1 EPAAVRPFCLPCIV
15 PHEWA
20 SAALHVL
27 RQSVDQ
33 RALHTVVPQ
42 SVRTTNARC
51 TALATLHHRSTSSHL
66 DRRLPSI
73 EFNIQHRAARALHL
87 TAIGEQKI
95 MPLAYMSSRLSPS
108 YGKRSTLTPP
118 LCSKTVNVRTWT
130 AGDYGFDPSLRIF
143 DARIRLSECQTITQK
158 SRTQTAFA
166 KGAGHI
172 REVFSSP
179 FREHVC
185 RPDRPVR
192 IAAE

>member
-1 EPAAVRPFCLPCIV
+1 MPWIV
-15 PHEWA
+15 PHEQA
-20 SAALHVL
+20 SAALHAR

-33 RALHTVVPQ
+33 RARQTVVPQ

-51 TALATLHHRSTSSHL
+51 TALATSHHRSPRSLL
-66 DRRLPSI
+66 DRRSPSI

-95 MPLAYMSSRLSPS
+95 KPLAYMSSRLSPS
-108 YGKRSTLTPP
+108 YDKRSTLTPP

-130 AGDYGFDPSLRIF
+130 AGEYGFDPSLRIF

-158 SRTQTAFA
+158 SRMQTAVA

-172 REVFSSP
+172 REVFSAA